1 MTFNI
6 RNQTA
11 GVINNVAGDQHVT
24 GAQQGMMVGTDAA
37 RRAVTELREA
47 LMTVSLPPNTTAEA
61 QARVEQIDVAMKEP
75 EPDRSRVADSL
86 RRLTQLLSSVG
97 SLAVAGTALIGPL
110 QTLATWLGELGQ
122 PIMRLLG

>member
-6 RNQTA
+6 HNQTA
-11 GVINNVAGDQHVT
+11 GVLNNVAGDQHIS
-24 GAQQGMMVGTDAA
+24 GGQQGTVVGTHVA
-37 RRAVTELREA
+37 RLAVAELREA
-47 LMTVSLPPNTTAEA
+47 LATVSLPADTTAEA
-61 QARVEQIDVAMKEP
+61 RAHVEEIDVAMKEP
-75 EPDRSRVADSL
+75 EPDRSRVAGLL

-122 PIMRLLG
+122 PILRLLG

>member
-1 MTFNI
+1 
-6 RNQTA
+6 
-11 GVINNVAGDQHVT
+11 
-24 GAQQGMMVGTDAA
+24 MVGTDAA
-37 RRAVTELREA
+37 RRAVNELREA

-86 RRLTQLLSSVG
+86 RRLTQLLASVG